1 MKRYFNG
8 KYIEM
13 TEEERSKSRERFSN
27 LVPNRGHSRN
37 SRDNYEERIAALE
50 KQIAELLAKLNEAKK
65 EEPAKGEAVVT
76 PEA

>member
-13 TEEERSKSRERFSN
+13 TEEEHSKSRERFSN
-27 LVPNRGHSRN
+27 YMPNRGHSRN
-37 SRDNYEERIAALE
+37 NKDNYEERIAALE
-50 KQIAELLAKLNEAKK
+50 KQVAELLVKLNEAKK
-65 EEPAKGEAVVT
+65 EEPAKEEAVVT

>member
-27 LVPNRGHSRN
+27 LMPNRDLSNRGHSRN
-37 SRDNYEERIAALE
+37 NNNNYEERIAALE
-50 KQIAELLAKLNEAKK
+50 KQVAEILTKLNEFKVK
-65 EEPAKGEAVVT
+65 ENEG
-76 PEA
+76 